1 MRACGVGQSDT
12 ARLELIWS
20 SADYGVDTGL
30 AFELSLHGDKVHI
43 ALTRN
48 PMSTLVGYIKIS
60 REVVAHGIRTLDG
73 HDGWRFIVAASH
85 SGSLCTIPWCVST
98 IFSEGWS
105 IH

>member
-1 MRACGVGQSDT
+1 MEFSRLWSGHTTGIRAQPSWGQ
-12 ARLELIWS
+12 
-20 SADYGVDTGL
+20 
-30 AFELSLHGDKVHI
+30 DKVHHAI
-43 ALTRN
+43 TRN

-60 REVVAHGIRTLDG
+60 RAVVAHGIRALDG

-85 SGSLCTIPWCVST
+85 SCSLCTIPWCVST